1 MKTKIA
7 VIAFVLSVALV
18 GTATARGMGYGGGY
32 YSYPPGYAYQ
42 QLDKETQAKLQA
54 FYNDTLD
61 LRKQI
66 MMKQAER
73 QALIQTTNANP
84 AAVSKVSGEL
94 FDLMAVMQDKA
105 KAAGLETYVGGPG
118 YGRGMMGG
126 GRGMMGGGR
135 GMMGG
140 GRGMMGGCRM
150 M

>member
-18 GTATARGMGYGGGY
+18 GTASARGGMGYGGGY
-32 YSYPPGYAYQ
+32 YHHPPGYAYQ
-42 QLDKETQAKLQA
+42 QLDTETQAKLNA
-54 FYNDTLD
+54 FYTETQE

-73 QALIQTTNANP
+73 QALVQGTQPNP

-94 FDLMAVMQDKA
+94 FDLMATMQDKA
-105 KAAGLETYVGGPG
+105 KAAGLETYMGGPG

-126 GRGMMGGGR
+126 GRGMMY
-135 GMMGG
+135 
-140 GRGMMGGCRM
+140 GCRM